1 MGFPKYIS
9 LAILLFLLLLTHP
22 ANGQIVFRELPN
34 YHINSSDSTFFDI
47 NRERQIIPLNGDW
60 KVYTADD
67 KDQKKVDVG
76 IPSIFQGNGEL
87 IFEKNFSITPAQFK
101 NYSMRIN
108 FLGLNY
114 TADISVN
121 GVIIY
126 RHSGGQFPF
135 AIDLPKDVLHTD
147 KANLLSV
154 KLYYNL
160 DSENTIPVKQ
170 RFLFPQSFG
179 GIIRDVY
186 IHLVPNISVSDLKVS
201 CNYFPGLRKASLNIQ
216 SVIDNNMF
224 PVKND
229 SASETG
235 NFTLKLKIIS
245 PSGKIETASPAYDF
259 ELKRNKEKSVV
270 QTIEIG
276 SPVLWSPSD
285 PESYFVEAEIWGG
298 GKLIDKTG
306 QTLAVY
312 SLQTGKDSLSLNG
325 APFML
330 NGVTYVPSF
339 ENYGELATYD
349 RMEKDIRM
357 IKDMGFNSVRF
368 AKEVPHPY
376 YLSLCEKYGLL
387 AFVEIPVNDIP
398 ESLAQSPNFI
408 TRSKNYLINFMKG
421 YSRFSAVA
429 AIGVGSSYLADIPA
443 HIELIKSLVNVVK
456 KESHALTYASF
467 AGLGEKPIVNLDL
480 YGIEFLNKDASSES
494 AEIKELQNK
503 LGAGKIFISSAT
515 YTVNAGSSN
524 GYVNRH
530 SFEAQAK
537 YFENLIDYTEEN
549 PIAGYFINSMFDY
562 RGDFV
567 SLTCGYNADNLYS
580 IGLSGED
587 RGTSRLAYKVV
598 YSKLH
603 NTEKV
608 TIPIGSRKDDSP
620 MVFILYGLLLAL
632 IMGVLVNSGRKF
644 REDTSRALLRPYNFF
659 ADVRDQRM
667 MSGYHSTILALIT
680 AANASLLLSN
690 LLFYFKENIVFEK
703 VLLSFGS
710 RSLIKEAGFLAWHPV
725 SSLLWLTLIF
735 AAVLILLTAI
745 VKAASFFVKTK
756 VYFSSVYY
764 TIIWSFLPIVLL
776 IPVGIILY
784 RILNADIA
792 NIYIYAGLAV
802 FAVWTFYRLM
812 KGIYVIFDVNPGGV
826 YFYSILIVL
835 LVLGGLVLYYQI
847 HSSFIDYLQLTF
859 KQYKILG

>member
-9 LAILLFLLLLTHP
+9 PTILLFLLLLTHP

-34 YHINSSDSTFFDI
+34 YHIKSSDSTFFDV
-47 NRERQIIPLNGDW
+47 NQERGIIPLNGDW

-67 KDQKKVDVG
+67 KDKKKVEVG

-87 IFEKNFSITPAQFK
+87 VFEKNFGITKKEFD
-101 NYSMRIN
+101 NNSLRIN

-135 AIDLPKDVLHTD
+135 AVDLPKDILHTD
-147 KANLLSV
+147 KENLLSV
-154 KLYYNL
+154 KLYYKL

-186 IHLVPNISVSDLKVS
+186 IHLIPNIAVSDMKVACS
-201 CNYFPGLRKASLNIQ
+201 YFPKSNKADITVQ
-216 SVIDNNMF
+216 SIVDNNLF
-224 PVKND
+224 PVQGD
-229 SASETG
+229 SAAASG
-235 NFTLKLKIIS
+235 KMSLKLRLVSPAGKTLTFS
-245 PSGKIETASPAYDF
+245 PSYDF
-259 ELKRNKEKSVV
+259 ELQRNKEKNII
-270 QTIEIG
+270 QHIEIG
-276 SPVLWSPSD
+276 SPDLWSPSE
-285 PESYFVEAEIWGG
+285 PRSYTVVAEIWNDGQ
-298 GKLIDKTG
+298 LIDKTE
-306 QTLAVY
+306 QPLAIY
-312 SLQTGKDSLSLNG
+312 SLNAGKDSFSLNG
-325 APFML
+325 RPFML
-330 NGVTYVPSF
+330 KGVTYVPSF
-339 ENYGELATYD
+339 DNYGELTTYSK
-349 RMEKDIRM
+349 MEKDIRM

-387 AFVEIPVNDIP
+387 AFIEIPVNDIP
-398 ESLAQSPNFI
+398 ESLAQNPNFI
-408 TRSKNYLINFMKG
+408 TRSKNYLINFLKA
-421 YSRFSAVA
+421 YSKYSAVA
-429 AIGVGSSYLADIPA
+429 AVGVGSSYLAGSPA

-456 KESHALTYASF
+456 KESRDLTYASF
-467 AGLGEKPIVNLDL
+467 AGFGEKKIDNLDL
-480 YGIEFLNKDASSES
+480 YGIEFLNKNASSNG
-494 AEIKELQNK
+494 AAIKDLQQK
-503 LGAGKIFISSAT
+503 LGKGSVFISSAT
-515 YTVNAGSSN
+515 YTVNAGNSN
-524 GYVNRH
+524 GYVNNH

-537 YFENLIDYTEEN
+537 YFENLIDYTDEN
-549 PIAGYFINSMFDY
+549 PVAGYFINSMFDY
-562 RGDFV
+562 RGDYV
-567 SLTCGYNADNLYS
+567 SLTCGYNSDNLYR

-620 MVFILYGLLLAL
+620 MVFIIYGLILAL

-644 REDTSRALLRPYNFF
+644 REDTSRALLRPYNFY
-659 ADVRDQRM
+659 ADVRDQRI

-680 AANASLLLSN
+680 AANASLILSN

-703 VLLSFGS
+703 ILLAFGS
-710 RSLIKEAGFLAWHPV
+710 RTLIKDAGFLAWHPV

-735 AAVLILLTAI
+735 AAVIVLFTVI

-756 VYFSSVYY
+756 VFFSSVYY
-764 TIIWSFLPIVLL
+764 TIIWSFLPVVLL
-776 IPVGIILY
+776 IPIGIILY

-826 YFYSILIVL
+826 YFYSILIAL
-835 LVLGGLVLYYQI
+835 LVLGGFVLYYQV